1 MSTTLEA
8 PVRAKPRKR
17 RLPGVLRVLGP
28 GLITGAADD
37 DPSGVSTYTTA
48 GASFGYGL
56 LWTAPFSLPLMIA
69 VQLMC
74 ARIGMVSGRGL
85 AGVIR
90 TYYPRWLLWSTCSVL
105 VVANTVNIGADLAA
119 MAAVSELITGMQSAL
134 WAPGFAALIL
144 ALLVYE
150 TYPIIAR
157 VFKWLTLALFAY
169 VLTAFLADPP
179 WTQVL
184 RATLIPSIALNRDW
198 IIAFVAIFGTT
209 ISPYLFF
216 WQAAEEVE
224 VEKALGRTTVQER
237 QGATRAAIR
246 NATMDVVA
254 GMTISNLIF
263 YFIIVATAATLHASG
278 LRDIQTAQDAAEALR
293 PLAGNGAALLFAL
306 GILGTG
312 LLGVSVLTGASALA
326 IAEAAEWRGGMS
338 ERMSHAPEFYATM
351 ALSLGAGVL
360 ISLLDINPIQMLLWA
375 AVLNGVLAPPLIV
388 LVIAIC
394 NNRTVMGE
402 FCNGRALNTLGLI
415 AAAIMTLAAIVLLM
429 FLI

>member
-1 MSTTLEA
+1 MSTVVEA
-8 PVRAKPRKR
+8 PVTARPHKR

-105 VVANTVNIGADLAA
+105 AVANTVNIGADLAA
-119 MAAVSELITGMQSAL
+119 MAAVSELMTGMKSAL

-144 ALLVYE
+144 GLLIYE
-150 TYPIIAR
+150 TYPIIAQ

-169 VLTAFLADPP
+169 VATAFLADPP
-179 WTQVL
+179 WTHVL
-184 RATLIPSIALNRDW
+184 RATLLPSVELNRDW

-224 VEKALGRTTVQER
+224 VEKALGRTTVQQR
-237 QGATRAAIR
+237 QGATRGAIR
-246 NATMDVVA
+246 NATIDVVA

-338 ERMSHAPEFYATM
+338 ERMRQAPEFYATM
-351 ALSLGAGVL
+351 ALSLGGGVL
-360 ISLLDINPIQMLLWA
+360 ISLLDVNPIQMLLWA
-375 AVLNGVLAPPLIV
+375 AVLNGVLAPPLIA

-402 FCNGRALNTLGLI
+402 FCNGRALNTLGIL
-415 AAAIMTLAAIVLLM
+415 AAAIMTIAAIVLLM
-429 FLI
+429 FLV

>member
-1 MSTTLEA
+1 MSTTLDA
-8 PVRAKPRKR
+8 PPRTRRHKR

-90 TYYPRWLLWSTCSVL
+90 TYYPRWLLWSSCSVL

-119 MAAVSELITGMQSAL
+119 MAAVSELITGTRSVL
-134 WAPGFAALIL
+134 WAPGFAVLIL

-150 TYPIIAR
+150 TYPIIAK

-169 VLTAFLADPP
+169 VATAFLADPP

-184 RATLIPSIALNRDW
+184 VATLIPSVELNRDW

-224 VEKALGRTTVQER
+224 VEKALGRTTVQQR

-246 NATMDVVA
+246 NATVDVVA

-263 YFIIVATAATLHASG
+263 YFIIVATAATLHAAG
-278 LRDIQTAQDAAEALR
+278 MRDIQTAQDAAEALR

-326 IAEAAEWRGGMS
+326 IAEAAEWRAGMS
-338 ERMSHAPEFYATM
+338 ERMSQAPQFYTIM
-351 ALSLGAGVL
+351 ALSLGGGVL

-402 FCNGRALNTLGLI
+402 FCNGRALNTLGML